1 MDNEQTSGCYGCSI
15 IKREKVLPGGV
26 ICDGKAAILA
36 ADPDVPVPGFLI
48 ITAKR
53 HIRAFS
59 DLTKEERIEIGS
71 ILYCAEKALKELHI
85 VNEITLVQE
94 ERSEHFHIWL
104 FPMYDWMI
112 ERFGTGIRY
121 LRDISEYAKKHADK
135 NAWKTVSDTAERIK
149 AAFMDFY
156 REEA

>member
-15 IKREKVLPGGV
+15 IKGEKVLPGGV

-59 DLTKEERIEIGS
+59 ELTKEERIEIGD
-71 ILYCAEKALKELHI
+71 ILSCAEKALRSLNI
-85 VNEITLVQE
+85 ADRITLVQE
-94 ERSEHFHIWL
+94 ERSEHFHIWI
-104 FPMYDWMI
+104 FPM
-112 ERFGTGIRY
+112 
-121 LRDISEYAKKHADK
+121 
-135 NAWKTVSDTAERIK
+135 
-149 AAFMDFY
+149 
-156 REEA
+156 

>member
-15 IKREKVLPGGV
+15 IKGEKVLPGGV
-26 ICDGKAAILA
+26 ICDGKTAILA
-36 ADPDVPVPGFLI
+36 PDPDVPVPGFLI

-59 DLTKEERIEIGS
+59 ELTKEERIEIGD
-71 ILYCAEKALKELHI
+71 ILSCAEKALRSLNI
-85 VNEITLVQE
+85 ADRITLVQE

-121 LRDISEYAKKHADK
+121 LRDISEYAKEHADK
-135 NAWKTVSDTAERIK
+135 STWKTVSDTAERIK
-149 AAFMDFY
+149 TAFMDFY

>member
-15 IKREKVLPGGV
+15 IKGEKVLPGGV

-59 DLTKEERIEIGS
+59 ELTKEERIEIGD
-71 ILYCAEKALKELHI
+71 ILSCA
-85 VNEITLVQE
+85 
-94 ERSEHFHIWL
+94 
-104 FPMYDWMI
+104 
-112 ERFGTGIRY
+112 
-121 LRDISEYAKKHADK
+121 
-135 NAWKTVSDTAERIK
+135 
-149 AAFMDFY
+149 
-156 REEA
+156 

>member
-15 IKREKVLPGGV
+15 IKGEKVLPGGV

-53 HIRAFS
+53 HICAFS
-59 DLTKEERIEIGS
+59 ELTKEERIEIGD
-71 ILYCAEKALKELHI
+71 ILSCAEKALRSLNI
-85 VNEITLVQE
+85 ADRITLVQE
-94 ERSEHFHIWL
+94 ERSEHFHIWI
-104 FPMYDWMI
+104 FPMYDWMA
-112 ERFGTGIRY
+112 EHFGTGIQY
-121 LRDISEYAKKHADK
+121 LRDISEYAKEHADK
-135 NAWKTVSDTAERIK
+135 STWKTVSDTAERIK
-149 AAFMDFY
+149 TAFMDFY

>member
-1 MDNEQTSGCYGCSI
+1 MDNEQTSGCYGCRI
-15 IKREKVLPGGV
+15 IKGEKELPGGV
-26 ICDGKAAILA
+26 IHDGKAAILA

-59 DLTKEERIEIGS
+59 ELTKEERIEIGS